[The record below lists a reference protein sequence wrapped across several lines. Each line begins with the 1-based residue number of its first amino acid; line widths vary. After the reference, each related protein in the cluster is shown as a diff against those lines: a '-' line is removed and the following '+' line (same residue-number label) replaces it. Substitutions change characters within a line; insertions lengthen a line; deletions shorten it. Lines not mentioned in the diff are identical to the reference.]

1 MSNTYIIHK
10 KNGETTK
17 ISGITNVKVENNQAI
32 FLNENNQVVASF
44 TTTEYDSFHVEERAT
59 SSDFSKS
66 ELLFS

>member
-1 MSNTYIIHK
+1 MSNTYIVHK
-10 KNGETTK
+10 KNGETVK
-17 ISGITNVKVENNQAI
+17 VSGINNVKVESNQAV

-59 SSDFSKS
+59 PTDFSKS